1 MSRYG
6 TLRNIAIV
14 LAIAAIVAFLPGGS
28 QGAATVEAVIW
39 AAFGVA
45 FGWVGVRLYRE
56 HRIGLYSLGANH
68 RALLYGAV
76 ALGAF
81 LLAGRSRMWLTGGG
95 ELLWFV
101 LLAVVVYALLAVY
114 RFWRSY

>member
-1 MSRYG
+1 MSRNA
-6 TLRNIAIV
+6 TLRNVVIV
-14 LAIAAIVAFLPGGS
+14 LAIAALVAFLPGGS
-28 QGAATVEAVIW
+28 QAAATAEAVLW

-56 HRIGLYSLGANH
+56 HRIGLYSLGGQH

-81 LLAGRSRMWLTGGG
+81 LLAARSRMWLTGGG
-95 ELLWFV
+95 ELLWFA
-101 LLAVVVYALLAVY
+101 LLGVVVYALLAVY